1 MGSKTCSSL
10 FLTLNLLFFA
20 VVSAHGPC
28 PGPNPNPNP
37 KPKPRPTSL
46 SGGSNTL
53 EASSCPR
60 DELKLSICA
69 NLLRSTSYS
78 LLQPHRGPSWFW
90 SCSVPLHSPQ
100 TKHFGHRPW
109 HPCHIQLSFQHL
121 LKGSPTWL
129 FMLIYYVKL
138 LYDSRSPHIS
148 WS

>member
-60 DELKLSICA
+60 DELKLGICT
-69 NLLRSTSYS
+69 NLLNRTVNITLGEPPVIPCCS
-78 LLQPHRGPSWFW
+78 LIAGLVDFEAAVCLCTPLRQNILGIDLDIPVIFNFLFNI
-90 SCSVPLHSPQ
+90 CSREVPRD
-100 TKHFGHRPW
+100 FI
-109 HPCHIQLSFQHL
+109 C
-121 LKGSPTWL
+121 
-129 FMLIYYVKL
+129 
-138 LYDSRSPHIS
+138 
-148 WS
+148 